1 MARKGNQQRN
11 GLHHGG
17 SNLTDTKSETAG
29 KPLSDE
35 SDTFK
40 SCEGKVPDSNT
51 VPICEVHGQLNNP
64 LEDGT
69 TSTKFS
75 ARRKKSNKRS
85 GKGSNRQR
93 SEDSRMPNLEES
105 VPSSSKTKDGADF
118 GSIFDGAETREYG
131 GVPQDSNINY
141 ESPRNNMRDN
151 STGENVSA
159 SSKSSDTMPSGGLTT
174 LTTYVLGVVKEWLWK
189 QKPWV
194 TSLSMQTYDLWN
206 KALIKI
212 EHGYPIVLTWILQR
226 RKRLDSLLR
235 LGTTSLFTVIWCS
248 VLSTIAMI
256 GFSKM
261 FTIMVITGLVFVF
274 IGLPFAIL
282 VLGIFATIILW
293 IYGSFWTTGFVI
305 FVGGISFATN
315 HERVSLFI
323 ATGYA
328 VYSAKG
334 YIGWPG
340 LILGFNLA
348 FFSGDG
354 LIYLLKNKIDDQRSN
369 RPEQAWQSH
378 GRTDHHSNGETWQDP
393 FVDDASVRHTDRS
406 PGVPSTSGA
415 ETDLTS
421 EEEIMR
427 LLNCNDHYSAL
438 GLARYET
445 IDASYLKREYRKKA
459 MLVHPD
465 KNMGNEK
472 AAEAFKKL
480 QNAYEVLLDSLK
492 RKTYD
497 DELRREELL
506 NYIRRLQTTSQKSG
520 KHGIFTTSGSVH
532 PRPEEEAASLGDSRR
547 ITCKKCG
554 DFHLWAQASRSKSR
568 ARWCQECKDL
578 HPAKDG
584 DGWVEQSFQ
593 PLLFGL
599 LNKMSPP
606 IAYVCADSRIYDAT
620 EWFLCQGMSCPVN
633 THKPSFHVNTSVAS
647 RHGTARPGPTEV
659 RWPLPCQAGTSS
671 GSGSASGSK
680 SNLKK
685 RKKGKKQW

>member
-1 MARKGNQQRN
+1 MCR
-11 GLHHGG
+11 
-17 SNLTDTKSETAG
+17 
-29 KPLSDE
+29 
-35 SDTFK
+35 
-40 SCEGKVPDSNT
+40 
-51 VPICEVHGQLNNP
+51 
-64 LEDGT
+64 
-69 TSTKFS
+69 
-75 ARRKKSNKRS
+75 
-85 GKGSNRQR
+85 
-93 SEDSRMPNLEES
+93 
-105 VPSSSKTKDGADF
+105 
-118 GSIFDGAETREYG
+118 
-131 GVPQDSNINY
+131 
-141 ESPRNNMRDN
+141 
-151 STGENVSA
+151 A

-212 EHGYPIVLTWILQR
+212 EHGYPIVLTWILHVGKLIFLLSMVWLDCSLR
-226 RKRLDSLLR
+226 GLDSLLR
-235 LGTTSLFTVIWCS
+235 LGTTSLLLLFG
-248 VLSTIAMI
+248 A
-256 GFSKM
+256 
-261 FTIMVITGLVFVF
+261 VITGLVFVF

-647 RHGTARPGPTEV
+647 RHGTARPGADRGGGGAAAGVEQTMTEEEFFEWLQSAV
-659 RWPLPCQAGTSS
+659 QSGAFDGPIDSDAPSPARPGTSS

>member
-1 MARKGNQQRN
+1 MELKRTFQFHQ
-11 GLHHGG
+11 
-17 SNLTDTKSETAG
+17 SQ
-29 KPLSDE
+29 E
-35 SDTFK
+35 SILLATY
-40 SCEGKVPDSNT
+40 S
-51 VPICEVHGQLNNP
+51 LNILIIHYPVN
-64 LEDGT
+64 E
-69 TSTKFS
+69 
-75 ARRKKSNKRS
+75 N
-85 GKGSNRQR
+85 NRHLC
-93 SEDSRMPNLEES
+93 SR
-105 VPSSSKTKDGADF
+105 
-118 GSIFDGAETREYG
+118 
-131 GVPQDSNINY
+131 
-141 ESPRNNMRDN
+141 
-151 STGENVSA
+151 
-159 SSKSSDTMPSGGLTT
+159 
-174 LTTYVLGVVKEWLWK
+174 
-189 QKPWV
+189 
-194 TSLSMQTYDLWN
+194 
-206 KALIKI
+206 
-212 EHGYPIVLTWILQR
+212 
-226 RKRLDSLLR
+226 
-235 LGTTSLFTVIWCS
+235 
-248 VLSTIAMI
+248 
-256 GFSKM
+256 
-261 FTIMVITGLVFVF
+261 
-274 IGLPFAIL
+274 
-282 VLGIFATIILW
+282 IFATIILW

-348 FFSGDG
+348 FFSGD
-354 LIYLLKNKIDDQRSN
+354 DDQRSN

-378 GRTDHHSNGETWQDP
+378 GRTDHHSNGELGKILLLMMLLLGTQT
-393 FVDDASVRHTDRS
+393 VALER
-406 PGVPSTSGA
+406 
-415 ETDLTS
+415 
-421 EEEIMR
+421 IMR

-480 QNAYEVLLDSLK
+480 QNAYEVFFET
-492 RKTYD
+492 KTYD

-506 NYIRRLQTTSQKSG
+506 NYIRRLQTTSKSG

-568 ARWCQECKDL
+568 ARWCQL

-593 PLLFGL
+593 PSYSDSSSENVWLHRRH
-599 LNKMSPP
+599 NSPSMSPP

-620 EWFLCQGMSCPVN
+620 EWFLCQLPVN
-633 THKPSFHVNTSVAS
+633 TQPSFHVNTSVAS
-647 RHGTARPGPTEV
+647 RHGTARPGPTEQTMTEEEFFEWLQSAV
-659 RWPLPCQAGTSS
+659 QSGAFDGPIDSDAPPLPGPHQQRQRQRQWLQEQPKEEEEGKEAVVTGTTPSLEEEGRRSS
-671 GSGSASGSK
+671 SE
-680 SNLKK
+680 NFIPI
-685 RKKGKKQW
+685 